1 VRDGDVMKYF
11 LPKQELNNWKG
22 RLAERIVQLYIRDEL
37 IPRLK
42 SQGWDEVIF
51 SRETWFDEWMSL
63 GKPEE
68 RFFISN
74 GLFPDEEFL
83 LSFQRLTK
91 QLLSNAPDGFL
102 VKLKKTPGVKTLD
115 HALKELGLEGSSWNW
130 GSYSFEPSQH
140 DKREKLPV
148 VGGEIEVVE
157 VKCGKSIIPPHQK
170 KSYTNVVSGGHKVR
184 FFNVVIRSLDK
195 NDFELAEKVITNPR
209 YLKTFPA
216 R

>member
-1 VRDGDVMKYF
+1 MKYC
-11 LPKQELNNWKG
+11 LPKRELNGWKG
-22 RLAERIVQLYIRDEL
+22 GLAERVVQLYIRDEL

-51 SRETWFDEWMSL
+51 SKETWFDELMPL

-74 GLFPDEEFL
+74 GLFPKEQFL

-102 VKLKKTPGVKTLD
+102 VKMKKTDEVKPLRY
-115 HALKELGLEGSSWNW
+115 ALKEFGLEGTSWNW
-130 GSYSFEPSQH
+130 GSCSFEPSQH
-140 DKREKLPV
+140 NKKEKLPMV
-148 VGGEIEVVE
+148 SGEIEIVE
-157 VKCGKSIIPPHQK
+157 VKYGKSILPPEQK
-170 KSYTNVVSGGHKVR
+170 RSYTNVVSGGHRIR
-184 FFNVVIRSLDK
+184 FFNVIMRSLDR
-195 NDFELAEKVITNPR
+195 NDFELAEKVIANPR
-209 YLKTFPA
+209 DLKTFPT